1 MRIVMDDA
9 GDVPADVAEKYNI
22 IIVPINIMFGT
33 EQFLSGISMDHDAF
47 YEKVKTVGA
56 HNFPKTSQ
64 PTPYQFA
71 EIYKSILAEGESEVL
86 TITVSEKLSG
96 TYASAVAAGRE
107 LVGQGTFHL
116 YDSQAGSAGQGLMA
130 IEAARMAADG
140 HDYAAIKARLDE
152 MLQSQSIYFLIDS
165 LEYAVKGGRVSSMRS
180 TMATLLNIKPIMTL
194 KDGIITEAGKVRTY
208 NKALA
213 YMIDAVKA
221 DVGDKPVKLAVMHGG
236 AEQAGRSLLEMARSS
251 FNITEEYLV
260 NMAISVAINLGPG
273 ALGLVAIPE
282 VA

>member
-165 LEYAVKGGRVSSMRS
+165 L
-180 TMATLLNIKPIMTL
+180 
-194 KDGIITEAGKVRTY
+194 
-208 NKALA
+208 
-213 YMIDAVKA
+213 
-221 DVGDKPVKLAVMHGG
+221 
-236 AEQAGRSLLEMARSS
+236 
-251 FNITEEYLV
+251 
-260 NMAISVAINLGPG
+260 
-273 ALGLVAIPE
+273 
-282 VA
+282 